1 MSSISVAYVPN
12 LGKNQ
17 IMLEMYT
24 KKMEELKELGAEK
37 MKAIIHNKIVL
48 VVEQVANTLYQQL
61 STLVEDTQARDITS
75 KWQLFSWFASEWEKF
90 GESTDDKGGK
100 VKKQP
105 HFFVQALINPD
116 IGLFKYGEKCYFHSL
131 VDGSWKQNVY
141 FIHKWEQKEI
151 GYSAAVA
158 LKRQNLTE
166 VWTNR
171 KAICLYSAK
180 EKFTALQRGKQIDF
194 DYGYT
199 GNKDS
204 DNNPSFLYVEKQ
216 QKNVYRNVFGYDP
229 ADFKADFER
238 LLAEH
243 DDWHGMDMVEL
254 QNILTETLIL
264 FHELIHVLT
273 NTAHQS
279 ENQANQASEG
289 DEVFQDP
296 EVELFPAMPEDYPLE
311 EFTNEDWPDMGE
323 AAKDYIVVLGG
334 KKSEAA
340 KEFLEK
346 GGGVARIWPFFTDGD
361 GHGVEFCNMYSLF
374 AGMLGQTTLCS
385 VIYEKRKTRIALQ
398 KQLPGGIARPKESD
412 GSQQKPR
419 NLKSKAKKKKRF
431 VPKEGGGGTTWSEL
445 SKQLYIKLRF

>member
-1 MSSISVAYVPN
+1 MSSISVAYVPD
-12 LGKNQ
+12 LGENQ

-141 FIHKWEQKEI
+141 FIHKWEQREI

-229 ADFKADFER
+229 ADFKEDFER

-311 EFTNEDWPDMGE
+311 EFTVEDWPDMGE
-323 AAKDYIVVLGG
+323 AAKDYIKALGDDD
-334 KKSEAA
+334 EAA
-340 KEFLEK
+340 KEFLKK
-346 GGGVARIWPFFTDGD
+346 GDGVARIWPFFTDGD
-361 GHGVEFCNMYSLF
+361 GHGVEFCNMNSLF

-398 KQLPGGIARPKESD
+398 KQLPGGLKRPETGLS
-412 GSQQKPR
+412 GHEKPPAPR
-419 NLKSKAKKKKRF
+419 R
-431 VPKEGGGGTTWSEL
+431 EGGGKQKYVRKQEEDGTTTWA
-445 SKQLYIKLRF
+445 KQLYIKLRF